1 MVVIYFLTEIP
12 LHNRGLYVTVG
23 ERGYGQPVHGAI
35 QVKLGPLL
43 ITVIMREMAPIG
55 EMVPGCGK
63 EARNI

>member
-43 ITVIMREMAPIG
+43 ITVIMREMAP
-55 EMVPGCGK
+55 
-63 EARNI
+63 